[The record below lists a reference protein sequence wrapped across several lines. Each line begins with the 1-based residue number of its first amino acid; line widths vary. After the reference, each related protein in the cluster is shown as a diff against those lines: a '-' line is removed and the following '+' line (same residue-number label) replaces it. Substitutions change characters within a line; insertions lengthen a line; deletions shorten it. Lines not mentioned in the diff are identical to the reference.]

1 MLFMTGSIPCVDRKI
16 TVRHSYRVDRTRKGN
31 KIPFLVRASERGL
44 EELDLGSCFI
54 SDSFFQPTIFSLPL
68 LGMEDGA
75 GAPRWG
81 HPGFAPWLPY
91 LLAE

>member
-1 MLFMTGSIPCVDRKI
+1 MYPRVDRKI
-16 TVRHSYRVDRTRKGN
+16 SVRRSYRVDRTRKGN

-54 SDSFFQPTIFSLPL
+54 SDSFFQPTIFSRPL

-81 HPGFAPWLPY
+81 RPGFASWLPY
-91 LLAE
+91 LLAG

>member
-1 MLFMTGSIPCVDRKI
+1 MLFMTGCVPCVDRKI

-54 SDSFFQPTIFSLPL
+54 SDSFFQPTIFSRPL

-81 HPGFAPWLPY
+81 RPGFASRLPY
-91 LLAE
+91 LLAG